1 MKGTYFLGNKQFE
14 TKEIDLREIREDEV
28 LLKVEACGICGT
40 DVHIYHGDKGSAEVV
55 PPVILGHE
63 LAGIVEQI
71 GSRVSTVKVG
81 DHVTV
86 DPNIYCG
93 KCHYCKSRISPRY
106 LILEVFTALLFT
118 VVWLQVFAGLTIP
131 EDLGRAW
138 LTHGND
144 LLAPPCWRYGL
155 TPLLHPALLPVYWLV
170 LWGLILGTFVDLEH
184 YILPDRVTIGGM
196 VAGVVLSPLVPELHF
211 TASWSTA
218 LLRSVLGLAVGFG
231 GLWLIAI
238 LGELAFKKEAMGFG
252 DVKLMGAIGA
262 FFGWKAVL
270 FVLLSASLFG
280 SIVGVGLIALGKRQ
294 LQGRIP
300 FGPFLALGTLI
311 WMFWGR
317 ALVSAYMRFLLP
329 PMA

>member
-1 MKGTYFLGNKQFE
+1 MNDILAFFTPFV
-14 TKEIDLREIREDEV
+14 V
-28 LLKVEACGICGT
+28 LFGAC
-40 DVHIYHGDKGSAEVV
+40 
-55 PPVILGHE
+55 
-63 LAGIVEQI
+63 I
-71 GSRVSTVKVG
+71 GSFLSVCIYRIPRDESIVRPRSHCPSCGKLI
-81 DHVTV
+81 
-86 DPNIYCG
+86 PWYFNIPVLSWLMLGG

-231 GLWLIAI
+231 LLWLVSW

-300 FGPFLALGTLI
+300 FGPFLALGTLL

>member
-1 MKGTYFLGNKQFE
+1 MNDILAFFTPFV
-14 TKEIDLREIREDEV
+14 V
-28 LLKVEACGICGT
+28 LFGAC
-40 DVHIYHGDKGSAEVV
+40 
-55 PPVILGHE
+55 
-63 LAGIVEQI
+63 I
-71 GSRVSTVKVG
+71 GSFLSVCIYRIPRDESIVQPRSHCPSCGKLI
-81 DHVTV
+81 
-86 DPNIYCG
+86 PWYFNIPVLSWLMLGG

-280 SIVGVGLIALGKRQ
+280 SIVGVGLIVLGKRQ

-300 FGPFLALGTLI
+300 FGPFLALGTLL

-317 ALVSAYMRFLLP
+317 AIVSAYMRFLLP

>member
-1 MKGTYFLGNKQFE
+1 MFVSSLA
-14 TKEIDLREIREDEV
+14 
-28 LLKVEACGICGT
+28 LLTFFVALFGAC
-40 DVHIYHGDKGSAEVV
+40 
-55 PPVILGHE
+55 
-63 LAGIVEQI
+63 I
-71 GSRVSTVKVG
+71 GSFLSVCIYRIPRDESIVRPRSHCPSCNTMI
-81 DHVTV
+81 
-86 DPNIYCG
+86 PWYFNIPVLSWIMLGG
-93 KCHYCKSRISPRY
+93 KCHFCKARISPRY

-118 VVWLQVFAGLTIP
+118 VVWFQVLSGMMMTDGELQLWM
-131 EDLGRAW
+131 E
-138 LTHGND
+138 HGND
-144 LLAPPCWRYGL
+144 LLAPASNAPLGL
-155 TPLLHPALLPVYWLV
+155 TPLPAWALLPAYWLV

-184 YILPDRVTIGGM
+184 YIIPDRVTIGGII
-196 VAGVVLSPLVPELHF
+196 AGLVISALVPELHF
-211 TASWSTA
+211 TLSWKTS
-218 LLRSVLGLAVGFG
+218 LIRSVIGLAAGFG

-238 LGELAFKKEAMGFG
+238 IGEFAFKKEAMGFG

-262 FFGWKAVL
+262 FFGWKAVI

-300 FGPFLALGTLI
+300 FGPFLALGTLL

>member
-1 MKGTYFLGNKQFE
+1 MNDILAFFTPFV
-14 TKEIDLREIREDEV
+14 V
-28 LLKVEACGICGT
+28 LFGAC
-40 DVHIYHGDKGSAEVV
+40 
-55 PPVILGHE
+55 
-63 LAGIVEQI
+63 I
-71 GSRVSTVKVG
+71 GSFLSVCIYRIPRDESIVRPRSHCPSCGKLI
-81 DHVTV
+81 
-86 DPNIYCG
+86 PWYFNIPVLSWLMLGG

-280 SIVGVGLIALGKRQ
+280 SIVGVGLIVLGKRQ

-300 FGPFLALGTLI
+300 FGPFLALGTLL

>member
-1 MKGTYFLGNKQFE
+1 MNDILAFFTPFV
-14 TKEIDLREIREDEV
+14 V
-28 LLKVEACGICGT
+28 LFGAC
-40 DVHIYHGDKGSAEVV
+40 
-55 PPVILGHE
+55 
-63 LAGIVEQI
+63 I
-71 GSRVSTVKVG
+71 GSFLSVC
-81 DHVTV
+81 
-86 DPNIYCG
+86 IYRIPRDESIVRPRSHCPSCGKLIPWYFHIPVLSWLMLGG

-300 FGPFLALGTLI
+300 FGPFLALGTLL

>member
-1 MKGTYFLGNKQFE
+1 MN
-14 TKEIDLREIREDEV
+14 EILAFFTPFVV
-28 LLKVEACGICGT
+28 LFGAC
-40 DVHIYHGDKGSAEVV
+40 
-55 PPVILGHE
+55 
-63 LAGIVEQI
+63 I
-71 GSRVSTVKVG
+71 GSFLSVCIYRIPRDESIVRPRSHCPSCGKLI
-81 DHVTV
+81 
-86 DPNIYCG
+86 PWYFNIPVLSWLMLGG

-218 LLRSVLGLAVGFG
+218 LLRSVLGLAFGFG
-231 GLWLIAI
+231 LLWLVSW

-280 SIVGVGLIALGKRQ
+280 SIVGVGLIVLGKRQ

>member
-1 MKGTYFLGNKQFE
+1 MFVSSLA
-14 TKEIDLREIREDEV
+14 
-28 LLKVEACGICGT
+28 LLTFFVALFGAC
-40 DVHIYHGDKGSAEVV
+40 
-55 PPVILGHE
+55 
-63 LAGIVEQI
+63 I
-71 GSRVSTVKVG
+71 GSFLSVCIYRIPRDESIVRPRSHCPSCNTMI
-81 DHVTV
+81 
-86 DPNIYCG
+86 PWYFNIPVLSWIMLGG
-93 KCHYCKSRISPRY
+93 KCHFCKARISPRY

-118 VVWLQVFAGLTIP
+118 VVWFQVLSGMMMTDGELQLWMA
-131 EDLGRAW
+131 
-138 LTHGND
+138 HGND
-144 LLAPPCWRYGL
+144 LLAPASNAPLGL
-155 TPLLHPALLPVYWLV
+155 TPLPAWALLPAYWLV

-184 YILPDRVTIGGM
+184 YIIPDRVTIGGII
-196 VAGVVLSPLVPELHF
+196 AGLVISALVPELHF
-211 TASWSTA
+211 TLSWKTS
-218 LLRSVLGLAVGFG
+218 LIRSAIGLAAGFG

-238 LGELAFKKEAMGFG
+238 IGEFAFKKEAMGFG

-262 FFGWKAVL
+262 FFGWKAVI

-300 FGPFLALGTLI
+300 FGPFLALGTLL

>member
-1 MKGTYFLGNKQFE
+1 MNDILAFFTPFV
-14 TKEIDLREIREDEV
+14 V
-28 LLKVEACGICGT
+28 LFGAC
-40 DVHIYHGDKGSAEVV
+40 
-55 PPVILGHE
+55 
-63 LAGIVEQI
+63 I
-71 GSRVSTVKVG
+71 GSFLSVCIYRIPRDESIVRPRSHCPSCGKLI
-81 DHVTV
+81 
-86 DPNIYCG
+86 PWYFNIPVLSWLMLGG

-184 YILPDRVTIGGM
+184 YILPDCVTIGGM

-280 SIVGVGLIALGKRQ
+280 SIVGVGLIVLGKRQ

>member
-1 MKGTYFLGNKQFE
+1 MN
-14 TKEIDLREIREDEV
+14 EILAFFTPFVV
-28 LLKVEACGICGT
+28 LFGAC
-40 DVHIYHGDKGSAEVV
+40 
-55 PPVILGHE
+55 
-63 LAGIVEQI
+63 I
-71 GSRVSTVKVG
+71 GSFLSVCIYRIPRDESIVRPRSHCPSCGKLI
-81 DHVTV
+81 
-86 DPNIYCG
+86 PWYFNIPVLSWLMLGG

-218 LLRSVLGLAVGFG
+218 LLRSVLGLAFGFG
-231 GLWLIAI
+231 LLWLVSW

-280 SIVGVGLIALGKRQ
+280 SIVGVGLIVLGKRP

>member
-1 MKGTYFLGNKQFE
+1 MFVSSLA
-14 TKEIDLREIREDEV
+14 
-28 LLKVEACGICGT
+28 LLTFFVALFGAC
-40 DVHIYHGDKGSAEVV
+40 
-55 PPVILGHE
+55 
-63 LAGIVEQI
+63 I
-71 GSRVSTVKVG
+71 GSFLSVCIYRIPRDESIVRPRSHCPSCNTMI
-81 DHVTV
+81 
-86 DPNIYCG
+86 PWYFNIPVLSWIMLGG
-93 KCHYCKSRISPRY
+93 KCHFCKARISPRY

-118 VVWLQVFAGLTIP
+118 VVWFQVLSGMMMTDGELQLWMA
-131 EDLGRAW
+131 
-138 LTHGND
+138 HGND
-144 LLAPPCWRYGL
+144 LLAPASNAPLGL
-155 TPLLHPALLPVYWLV
+155 TPLPAWALLPAYWLV

-184 YILPDRVTIGGM
+184 YIIPDRVTIGGII
-196 VAGVVLSPLVPELHF
+196 AGLVISALVPELHF
-211 TASWSTA
+211 TLSWKAS
-218 LLRSVLGLAVGFG
+218 LIRSAIGLAAGFG

-238 LGELAFKKEAMGFG
+238 IGEFAFKKEAMGFG

-262 FFGWKAVL
+262 FFGWKAVI

-300 FGPFLALGTLI
+300 FGPFLALGTLL

>member
-1 MKGTYFLGNKQFE
+1 MNDILAFFTPFV
-14 TKEIDLREIREDEV
+14 V
-28 LLKVEACGICGT
+28 LFGAC
-40 DVHIYHGDKGSAEVV
+40 
-55 PPVILGHE
+55 
-63 LAGIVEQI
+63 I
-71 GSRVSTVKVG
+71 GSFLSVCIYRIPRDESIVRPRSHCPSCGKLI
-81 DHVTV
+81 
-86 DPNIYCG
+86 PWYFNIPVLSWLMLGG

-280 SIVGVGLIALGKRQ
+280 SIVGVGLIVLGKRQ

>member
-1 MKGTYFLGNKQFE
+1 MNDILAFFTPFV
-14 TKEIDLREIREDEV
+14 V
-28 LLKVEACGICGT
+28 LFGAC
-40 DVHIYHGDKGSAEVV
+40 
-55 PPVILGHE
+55 
-63 LAGIVEQI
+63 I
-71 GSRVSTVKVG
+71 GSFLSVCIYRIPRDESIVRPRSHCPSCGKLI
-81 DHVTV
+81 
-86 DPNIYCG
+86 PWYFNIPVLSWLMLGG

-196 VAGVVLSPLVPELHF
+196 VAGVMLSPLVPELHF

-218 LLRSVLGLAVGFG
+218 LLRSVLGLAFGFG
-231 GLWLIAI
+231 LLWLVSW

-280 SIVGVGLIALGKRQ
+280 SIVGVGLIVLGKRQ

-300 FGPFLALGTLI
+300 FGPFLALGTLL

-317 ALVSAYMRFLLP
+317 AIVSAYMRFLLP

>member
-1 MKGTYFLGNKQFE
+1 MNDILAFFTPFV
-14 TKEIDLREIREDEV
+14 V
-28 LLKVEACGICGT
+28 LFGAC
-40 DVHIYHGDKGSAEVV
+40 
-55 PPVILGHE
+55 
-63 LAGIVEQI
+63 I
-71 GSRVSTVKVG
+71 GSFLSVCIYRIPRDESIVRPRSHCPSCGKLI
-81 DHVTV
+81 
-86 DPNIYCG
+86 PWYFNIPVLSWLMLGG

-144 LLAPPCWRYGL
+144 LLAPPCCRYGL

-280 SIVGVGLIALGKRQ
+280 SIVGVGLIVLGKRQ

>member
-1 MKGTYFLGNKQFE
+1 MNDILAFFTPFV
-14 TKEIDLREIREDEV
+14 V
-28 LLKVEACGICGT
+28 LFGAC
-40 DVHIYHGDKGSAEVV
+40 
-55 PPVILGHE
+55 
-63 LAGIVEQI
+63 I
-71 GSRVSTVKVG
+71 GSFLSVCIYRIPRDESIVRPRSHCPSCGKLI
-81 DHVTV
+81 
-86 DPNIYCG
+86 PWYFNIPVLSWLMLGG

-211 TASWSTA
+211 TVSWSTA
-218 LLRSVLGLAVGFG
+218 LLRSVLGLAFGFG
-231 GLWLIAI
+231 LLWLVSW

-280 SIVGVGLIALGKRQ
+280 SIVGVGLIVLGKRQ

>member
-1 MKGTYFLGNKQFE
+1 MNDILAFFTPFV
-14 TKEIDLREIREDEV
+14 V
-28 LLKVEACGICGT
+28 LFGAC
-40 DVHIYHGDKGSAEVV
+40 
-55 PPVILGHE
+55 
-63 LAGIVEQI
+63 I
-71 GSRVSTVKVG
+71 GSFLSVCIYRIPRDESIVRPRSHCPSCGKLI
-81 DHVTV
+81 
-86 DPNIYCG
+86 PWYFNIPVLSWLMLGG

-218 LLRSVLGLAVGFG
+218 LLRSVLGLAFGFG
-231 GLWLIAI
+231 LLWLVSW

-280 SIVGVGLIALGKRQ
+280 SIVGVGLIVLGKRQ

-300 FGPFLALGTLI
+300 FGPFLALGTLL

>member
-1 MKGTYFLGNKQFE
+1 MNDILAFFTPFV
-14 TKEIDLREIREDEV
+14 V
-28 LLKVEACGICGT
+28 LFGAC
-40 DVHIYHGDKGSAEVV
+40 
-55 PPVILGHE
+55 
-63 LAGIVEQI
+63 I
-71 GSRVSTVKVG
+71 GSFLSVCIYRIPRDESIVRPRSHCPSCGKLI
-81 DHVTV
+81 
-86 DPNIYCG
+86 PWYFNIPVLSWLMLGG

-238 LGELAFKKEAMGFG
+238 IGEFAFKKEAMGFG

-300 FGPFLALGTLI
+300 FGPFLALGTLL

>member
-1 MKGTYFLGNKQFE
+1 MNDILAFFTPFV
-14 TKEIDLREIREDEV
+14 V
-28 LLKVEACGICGT
+28 LFGAC
-40 DVHIYHGDKGSAEVV
+40 
-55 PPVILGHE
+55 
-63 LAGIVEQI
+63 I
-71 GSRVSTVKVG
+71 GSFLSVCIYRIPRDESIVRPRSHCPSCGKLI
-81 DHVTV
+81 
-86 DPNIYCG
+86 PWYFNIPVLSWLMLGG

-218 LLRSVLGLAVGFG
+218 LLRSLLGLAVGFG
-231 GLWLIAI
+231 LLWIFAW
-238 LGELAFKKEAMGFG
+238 LGERVFKKEAMGFG

-270 FVLLSASLFG
+270 FVLFSSSLFG
-280 SIVGVGLIALGKRQ
+280 SVVGVGVELSGK
-294 LQGRIP
+294 IFCP
-300 FGPFLALGTLI
+300 C
-311 WMFWGR
+311 
-317 ALVSAYMRFLLP
+317 
-329 PMA
+329 

>member
-1 MKGTYFLGNKQFE
+1 MNDILAFFTPFV
-14 TKEIDLREIREDEV
+14 V
-28 LLKVEACGICGT
+28 LFGAC
-40 DVHIYHGDKGSAEVV
+40 
-55 PPVILGHE
+55 
-63 LAGIVEQI
+63 I
-71 GSRVSTVKVG
+71 GSFLSVCIYRIPRDESIVRPRSHCPSCGKLI
-81 DHVTV
+81 
-86 DPNIYCG
+86 PWYFNIPVLSWLMLGG

-218 LLRSVLGLAVGFG
+218 LLRSVLGLAFGFG
-231 GLWLIAI
+231 LLWLVSW

-280 SIVGVGLIALGKRQ
+280 SIVGVGLIVLGKRQ